1 MKNVLFYGSRILF
14 TVILIG
20 LLSMLGIGNPKA
32 VPYFILFFIAVFAIV
47 YFLNKK
53 ANERAREEK
62 SGSALNTILQF
73 VGLVIFVGALSLIGL
88 TKGIIG
94 YIIWFA
100 VIAVIV
106 LAIYLSLRSR
116 QQHFELTEVN
126 SRAKNIYSIIFAVL
140 SVVVPVLI
148 IRFGGVVPI
157 AAGREVLAIIVPL
170 IGVLAFI
177 ALLYVAIVMIN
188 KKGEAVPNR
197 VLGYALIILASILPG
212 IIMLFVDTDTSS
224 FAGVYLAALVATI
237 LSYIAFE
244 LKYKLS

>member
-32 VPYFILFFIAVFAIV
+32 VPYFILFFIAIFAIV
-47 YFLNKK
+47 FFLNKK

-62 SGSALNTILQF
+62 SGSVLNTILQF
-73 VGLVIFVGALSLIGL
+73 AGLVIFVGALSLIGL

-106 LAIYLSLRSR
+106 LAIFLSLRR
-116 QQHFELTEVN
+116 RKKHFELTEVN
-126 SRAKNIYSIIFAVL
+126 PRGKNIYSIIFAVL
-140 SVVVPVLI
+140 SVVLPVLI

-157 AAGREVLAIIVPL
+157 AAGREFLAIIVPL
-170 IGVLAFI
+170 IGVLVFI
-177 ALLYVAIVMIN
+177 ALLYLALVMIN
-188 KKGEAVPNR
+188 KKGEAVSNR
-197 VLGYALIILASILPG
+197 VLGYALIILAAILPG

-224 FAGVYLAALVATI
+224 FAGVYLSALVATI
-237 LSYIAFE
+237 LSYIAID
-244 LKYKLS
+244 LKSKLS

>member
-1 MKNVLFYGSRILF
+1 MKNVLFYGSRILL
-14 TVILIG
+14 TIILIG

-32 VPYFILFFIAVFAIV
+32 VPYFVLFFIAVFAIV

-62 SGSALNTILQF
+62 SGSVLNTVLQF

-100 VIAVIV
+100 VIAIIA
-106 LAIYLSLRSR
+106 LAIYLSLRNR
-116 QQHFELTEVN
+116 KQHFELMEVN
-126 SRAKNIYSIIFAVL
+126 PRGKNVLIIILAVL

-148 IRFGGVVPI
+148 IRYGGVIPI
-157 AAGREVLAIIVPL
+157 AAGREVLAVIIPL
-170 IGVLAFI
+170 IGVLVFI
-177 ALLYVAIVMIN
+177 ALLYLAMILIN
-188 KKGEAVPNR
+188 KKGEAVSNR
-197 VLGYALIILASILPG
+197 VIGYLLIILASILPG
-212 IIMLFVDTDTSS
+212 IMLLFIDADTSS
-224 FAGVYLAALVATI
+224 FAGVYLAALVAVI
-237 LSYIAFE
+237 LSYFAFD